1 MKEGARLV
9 VGGEVDAG
17 GGSFFRP
24 TAFADVD
31 NAMQI
36 AREEIFG
43 PVHRALLRLRRRDRQ
58 GERYALRAQ
67 ATVWMSDL
75 ATAHRA
81 AHDIRAGGV
90 WVNTSEFLF
99 NESPF
104 GGMKASGFGR
114 ELSMHGMEGYTE
126 VKNVGI
132 SIGAEGPTFEL

>member
-1 MKEGARLV
+1 
-9 VGGEVDAG
+9 VDAG

-31 NAMQI
+31 NTMRI

-43 PVHRALLRLRRRDRQ
+43 PVACIGRFSDYDDGIAKANDTPYGL
-58 GERYALRAQ
+58 A
-67 ATVWMSDL
+67 ATVWTSDL

-114 ELSMHGMEGYTE
+114 ELSMHGLEGYTE